1 MDWKTFFSN
10 IISSVAWPLVV
21 VIFLFL
27 FKRQVIEIVK
37 SIAKLIERI
46 KEAEAEYGDKKIKFT
61 IDEIK
66 NKTGNIPLNKERME
80 RMEEFATG
88 KDDPKMVIQKAYDY
102 LETAAKQYSGISVTQ
117 PFELEVA
124 LKDKVTKDQLALFT
138 QMKEIRNMVAY
149 EPITVTSGTSVD
161 YSASALRIERSLKM
175 KNLGIFSTQDG
186 KRYDCHYFPNEKEVV
201 AIGPLPPPGPGHV
214 GGIREAFKD
223 QAETEEDAR
232 SKIAKGLGPGTF

>member
-27 FKRQVIEIVK
+27 FKSQLIEIVK

-61 IDEIK
+61 VDEIQ
-66 NKTGNIPLNKERME
+66 NKTRDIPLNKEGKKRI
-80 RMEEFATG
+80 EEFATG
-88 KDDPKMVIQKAYDY
+88 KEDPKMVIQKAYDY
-102 LETAAKQYSGISVTQ
+102 LESAAKQYSGISVTQ

-124 LKDKVTKDQLALFT
+124 LKDKLTKDQLALFT
-138 QMKEIRNMVAY
+138 QMKEIRNMVAH

-175 KNLGIFSTQDG
+175 KILGIFSTQDG
-186 KRYDCHYFPNEKEVV
+186 KQYDCNYFPNEKEVV
-201 AIGPLPPPGPGHV
+201 AIGPLPPPGHV
-214 GGIREAFKD
+214 GAIGEAFTDK
-223 QAETEEDAR
+223 AETEADAR
-232 SKIAKGLGPGTF
+232 SKIAGALGPGSF